1 MVLSE
6 LVNSGNLSK
15 LNLDELKDDN
25 EITPLLGW

>member
-15 LNLDELKDDN
+15 LSLDELKNDN